1 MDSYFPEYKKA
12 VYKHI
17 NKVHNSLIPEFQPLL
32 KSLPVEQHASPIMEP
47 SEPGSGK
54 GMQLGKECAQ
64 AQSFLSDEDLSDLN
78 INAWT
83 DMISEMAFQL
93 SEDMVRSALGALS
106 VAAEKVGNTKDMK
119 GKLPSYDDIT
129 DMMDSISDLGFDED
143 GKPKLQLVMGEG
155 LLKKLKSE
163 SLTKPSEEQ
172 VERRKQVIEKKK
184 KEHDAQQR
192 VRRLD
197 RIPFRE

>member
-32 KSLPVEQHASPIMEP
+32 KSLPVDQHASPIMEP
-47 SEPGSGK
+47 SESGSGK

-64 AQSFLSDEDLSDLN
+64 AQSFLSNEDLSDFN
-78 INAWT
+78 IKAWT

-106 VAAEKVGNTKDMK
+106 VAAEKAGNTKDMK

-143 GKPKLQLVMGEG
+143 GKPKLQLVMSEG

-184 KEHDAQQR
+184 KEQDAQQR

>member
-1 MDSYFPEYKKA
+1 
-12 VYKHI
+12 
-17 NKVHNSLIPEFQPLL
+17 
-32 KSLPVEQHASPIMEP
+32 
-47 SEPGSGK
+47 
-54 GMQLGKECAQ
+54 MQLGKECAQ

-78 INAWT
+78 IKAWT

-93 SEDMVRSALGALS
+93 SKDMVRSALGALS

-129 DMMDSISDLGFDED
+129 DMMDSINDLGFDED
-143 GKPKLQLVMGEG
+143 GKPKLQLVMSEG

-184 KEHDAQQR
+184 KEQDAQQR